1 MEGVVLATKNRGKIE
16 EFTYLLRGVF
26 EKILTLNDLGSV
38 PDIVEDGNTF
48 RENALKKARFI
59 SSLTQRP
66 ALADDSGLEVDAL
79 EGRPGIFSSRYAGEG
94 VQDKERIN
102 KLLDELRGHSNRKG
116 RFVCS
121 LALVSPDGKEVV
133 VEGMCEGI
141 IIDEPRGKGG
151 FGYDPIFFIPG
162 MNRTFAELSSEEKNK
177 ISHRARAV
185 RALINRIKG
194 QGYYYG

>member
-1 MEGVVLATKNRGKIE
+1 
-16 EFTYLLRGVF
+16 
-26 EKILTLNDLGSV
+26 
-38 PDIVEDGNTF
+38 
-48 RENALKKARFI
+48 
-59 SSLTQRP
+59 
-66 ALADDSGLEVDAL
+66 DDSGLEVDAL